1 VKLKRV
7 LASILCVAMVLS
19 TMGTVA
25 FAEDET
31 VAHLAST
38 GDTFTT
44 LQAAFDAVKTMDGE
58 NQIVMDKNVTENLVL
73 DGTGYSLYMNGYTLT
88 GQIKIVSGGLT
99 LRGHGTS
106 VPSTRGKI
114 VASGTDESTYPIYC
128 VSDYTNSAHVYL
140 SQVDIEASDANGTAI
155 YMDSSALD
163 VQLMSD
169 VAVTGNVQVNDGT
182 FVVNS
187 ADEESINK
195 VNGAIVKN
203 APGAVD
209 IKGGLFSEDPS
220 DLLVAGFKAEQTS
233 EGWEVVTES
242 LAQTIEDFEKDA
254 EGAYLIKTAD
264 EMVVFHT
271 ELSAGGAATFSG
283 KVFKIAND
291 IDLSGKTFVT
301 TGNKNNRF
309 AGTLDGQNYTLS
321 NLTVDGA
328 GKDYAAFIGS
338 LAAEGTVKNIKV
350 KNATVTGAT
359 YTAVLVG
366 QSRATSSIENCHV
379 SGDINVTATGSFVAG
394 IVGGAQNAGVNDCS
408 VSGTG
413 TISGSYAV
421 GGIIGIV
428 SEGMES
434 INNNSVSGIS
444 VTGGQRVGGIAGS
457 VLVAAAGLEV
467 KNNAVENVTVSSD
480 TSDAGLII
488 GQYNKVVGQVKVAE
502 NTAVESSATEA
513 GVPVTN
519 LYGDNLAVD
528 YVTYVAKVGGEYY
541 TDLKEAVKAMTAE
554 NNELNILDNITVDY
568 KWDCRPVSKGGTGAT
583 FTFPVVINGNNNTIK
598 FTGEIN
604 DGFNHLAVFRPE
616 AEATFMNLTVDMS
629 EAISVF
635 QNRFSVISSK
645 DANLTVENC
654 NFIGSETYTNARA
667 IIFGETADNNDAE
680 IVVSGCTFTNFRYG
694 VTDNLNGKDVAS
706 VEVTGSEFSNASIN
720 VSASEEVV
728 ITDNV
733 VDGGFVKVT
742 SYTQSPEQNLTVT
755 VTGNTLDEDFAADNQ
770 IQAGTVI
777 NAQDG
782 FITPVVDADGVKYV
796 SLQTAINK
804 VPAGATITLLED
816 ISLTAQDA
824 QTFFKPAYNR
834 ESYAGLII
842 PDDKTITINLN
853 GKTISYVDE
862 HYDVDNVGIL
872 NLGNLTI
879 NDSVAF
885 ARNSSAGGKIT
896 YKPVAGSSTYSKF
909 YSTIFNC
916 GTLTVNGGTI
926 ENTAEAETD
935 VTNAVD
941 NHSRLSHE
949 YGNDCILTVNGG
961 HLTGAYYYAIRQYT
975 HYFEGV
981 KNRVT
986 INNGTIE
993 GGIYMQHGDSWYY
1006 ANPGQNRLNVDGYL
1020 TINGGNF
1027 IATSTDNFNTIK
1039 SRLSNPDNN
1048 AWGLEIN
1055 GGTFNDAVVQLL
1067 VQKGYRYSED
1077 GTATSGT
1084 LITGEAA
1091 GTRNTE
1097 WLEENGGFISGGT
1110 FTDIGSA
1117 DDVTTNLQSFLA
1129 EGVELQRTGADLYTV
1144 LAADSESDKLTADTI
1159 SIEYKDVTVV
1169 GTEGEKTYEVIVKAN
1184 EDDKINELASVDL
1197 TFVYTSAPI
1206 TGGNIDFT
1214 VAPADKFAMT
1224 RYENTNRYMFNYN
1237 GVDAYEGTDS
1247 AITVANITVTGYGE
1261 YTIKTADVATNIVNA
1276 TTVKDSL
1283 VDSYT
1288 AAGATDD
1295 DSTTGGLVINT
1306 DSVAGDDMVGE
1317 VTDGNIAVPVRTL
1330 TINLDFPNAV
1340 EDNKIAYQDMK
1351 VEITGTIDGVNK
1363 TVVYNLGEDEV
1374 AMANGDYV
1382 VEEDRLVLNN
1392 AYTVTVS
1399 GAGYRTA
1406 RYTVTMTEDKVLKFW
1421 NNVMDEKQFVEI
1433 GKESSKVNVT
1443 FLAGDIVKDNKI
1455 NIYDL
1460 SAVVSYFGTETNTA
1474 AYDAYAK
1481 YDLNRD
1487 GVIDSKDVAYVL
1499 VSWNN

>member
-1 VKLKRV
+1 MKLKRV

-114 VASGTDESTYPIYC
+114 VASGTSESTYPIYC
-128 VSDYTNSAHVYL
+128 VSDYSNSAHVYF
-140 SQVDIEASDANGTAI
+140 SQVDIEASDLNGTAI

-321 NLTVDGA
+321 NLTIDGTD
-328 GKDYAAFIGS
+328 KDYAALIGS
-338 LAAEGTVKNIKV
+338 LAAEGTVKNVKV
-350 KNATVTGAT
+350 NNASVTGAT

-635 QNRFSVISSK
+635 QNRFSVISSG
-645 DANLTVENC
+645 DSNLTVTDC
-654 NFIGSETYTNARA
+654 NFIGSETYANARA
-667 IIFGETADNNDAE
+667 IIFGETAEHNDAA
-680 IVVSGCTFTNFRYG
+680 IVVSGCTFKNFKYG

-706 VEVTGSEFSNASIN
+706 VEVKDSEFANASIN
-720 VSASEEVV
+720 VSASEEVI
-728 ITDNV
+728 ITGNEVED
-733 VDGGFVKVT
+733 GFVKVA
-742 SYTQSPEQNLTVT
+742 SYTQSPEQSLTVT
-755 VTGNTLDEDFAADNQ
+755 VKDNVLDEDFAADNQ
-770 IQAGTVI
+770 IQAGAIIDAQEGFALPVASINGKKYMTLKSAVAKANDNDVIYVKPGTYTDELVI
-777 NAQDG
+777 NKS
-782 FITPVVDADGVKYV
+782 I
-796 SLQTAINK
+796 
-804 VPAGATITLLED
+804 TITGAPEV
-816 ISLTAQDA
+816 T
-824 QTFFKPAYNR
+824 TFASR
-834 ESYAGLII
+834 AAIE
-842 PDDKTITINLN
+842 
-853 GKTISYVDE
+853 
-862 HYDVDNVGIL
+862 
-872 NLGNLTI
+872 
-879 NDSVAF
+879 
-885 ARNSSAGGKIT
+885 
-896 YKPVAGSSTYSKF
+896 KPVIKIKDVT
-909 YSTIFNC
+909 
-916 GTLTVNGGTI
+916 NGGVEYNAANVTFDNLVFEVAEDATGAGWNI
-926 ENTAEAETD
+926 SALGYYYENTAERNGLV
-935 VTNAVD
+935 VTNCDFINNSDIALGAIAANIGKYTITNNTFKNFATGVWSYVDHGAADEIVVSDNAFENVANLVNIYHGVAADGTANVTIANNKATDESTTQIAVVDFGQTKATPAAAYD
-941 NHSRLSHE
+941 NVTIT
-949 YGNDCILTVNGG
+949 GNDAEVVLGN
-961 HLTGAYYYAIRQYT
+961 YAEAS
-975 HYFEGV
+975 F
-981 KNRVT
+981 NA
-986 INNGTIE
+986 TIE
-993 GGIYMQHGDSWYY
+993 NNDSVVYSYASEAILRALESAGIPDGDVYVNYGASNEVMYKVVDGAVY
-1006 ANPGQNRLNVDGYL
+1006 AAADALEVEFELASEAEGEKIYNINLKANAQGIINRLNSADLTFLFTQVEGNNEYEIIASNSEVAINPVDNSKVRYEFHYNGKDNVLTDTDTVITIGQVKFTGYGKFNFAVDSTVDTNAAHSTTMQDNIVDTFIPGGDIATGEGDLDISDDTISGVVIAIPVRDL
-1020 TINGGNF
+1020 TIN
-1027 IATSTDNFNTIK
+1027 I
-1039 SRLSNPDNN
+1039 
-1048 AWGLEIN
+1048 
-1055 GGTFNDAVVQLL
+1055 
-1067 VQKGYRYSED
+1067 
-1077 GTATSGT
+1077 
-1084 LITGEAA
+1084 
-1091 GTRNTE
+1091 
-1097 WLEENGGFISGGT
+1097 
-1110 FTDIGSA
+1110 
-1117 DDVTTNLQSFLA
+1117 
-1129 EGVELQRTGADLYTV
+1129 
-1144 LAADSESDKLTADTI
+1144 
-1159 SIEYKDVTVV
+1159 
-1169 GTEGEKTYEVIVKAN
+1169 
-1184 EDDKINELASVDL
+1184 
-1197 TFVYTSAPI
+1197 
-1206 TGGNIDFT
+1206 
-1214 VAPADKFAMT
+1214 
-1224 RYENTNRYMFNYN
+1224 
-1237 GVDAYEGTDS
+1237 
-1247 AITVANITVTGYGE
+1247 
-1261 YTIKTADVATNIVNA
+1261 
-1276 TTVKDSL
+1276 
-1283 VDSYT
+1283 
-1288 AAGATDD
+1288 
-1295 DSTTGGLVINT
+1295 
-1306 DSVAGDDMVGE
+1306 
-1317 VTDGNIAVPVRTL
+1317 
-1330 TINLDFPNAV
+1330 DFPNAV
-1340 EDNKIAYQDMK
+1340 ADQVIAYQDMK
-1351 VEITGTIDGVNK
+1351 VVISGGDLAEDITIDLGADAVETALNIFGQEEAK
-1363 TVVYNLGEDEV
+1363 YVADFVDGSYVINVTDALTV
-1374 AMANGDYV
+1374 
-1382 VEEDRLVLNN
+1382 NN

-1406 RYTVTMTEDKVLKFW
+1406 RYTVTMTTDKTLRFW
-1421 NNVMDEKQFVEI
+1421 NNVMDENQVVEL
-1433 GKESSKVNVT
+1433 GQDSSIAKVT
-1443 FLAGDIVKDNKI
+1443 FLAGDIVKDNNI

-1460 SAVVSYFGTETNTA
+1460 SAVVSYFGQTNDTTA
-1474 AYDAYAK
+1474 YSNYAK